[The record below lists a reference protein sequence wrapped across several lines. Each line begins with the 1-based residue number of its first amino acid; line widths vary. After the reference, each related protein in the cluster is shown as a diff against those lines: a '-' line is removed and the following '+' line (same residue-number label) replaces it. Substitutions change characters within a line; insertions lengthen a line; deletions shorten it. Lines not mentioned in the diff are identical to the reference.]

1 MNWARRPIRGS
12 VMPIF
17 AVMSLPVLLSAGVGV
32 DMTRLS
38 MARTT
43 FQSAANNAALAGATT
58 GPAQPPSTA
67 DAVATTV
74 ATNYFNGVTSVPGGA
89 SNVTVSSLVVT
100 PQTVNGN
107 SYQVSV
113 VATGSM
119 KAVFMG
125 LGNLLPGVSGLGKMS
140 LSVHATANNTSV
152 PGSMAAGVQPIL
164 NTGYVGSN
172 AWDWNQAYLY
182 PVPYLSDGKTPDYG
196 TLQPDVS
203 KYYKIG
209 DNCLASSGEYKHGKP
224 RDGGSLC
231 NGDDDTPS
239 NCILQGTATSVPFFD
254 PGQPLAILTINM
266 TSGLWTNGGKKDK
279 ADRNYNQ
286 AYGAMPGS
294 CQVMSSAYLSLG
306 QPPSQHIDDS
316 ATILNTL
323 NATAIGNNTISAYLS
338 PYVGHNNPNSNLPL
352 PSWDTSVNALSLNNC
367 ALILAAIIP
376 NSPPAAPPNIDSTN
390 TQCFSSTASSDKVTG
405 DPVSGRQ
412 LANMSCN
419 QMAGRTIEYWFNDMG
434 GGAINNAHP
443 PIDPRD
449 YNNLEFSIRCTG
461 TTTTPGSI
469 NGAASSTVSLL
480 H

>member
-1 MNWARRPIRGS
+1 
-12 VMPIF
+12 
-17 AVMSLPVLLSAGVGV
+17 MSLPVLLSAGVGV

-43 FQSAANNAALAGATT
+43 LQGAVNGAALAGATT
-58 GPAQPPSTA
+58 GAAQSPSNA
-67 DAVATTV
+67 NGVATTV
-74 ATNYFNGVTSVPGGA
+74 ATNYFNGVTNIPGGA
-89 SNVTVSSLVVT
+89 SNVVVSSLVVT

-119 KAVFMG
+119 KTVFMG
-125 LGNLLPGVSGLGKMS
+125 LGNLLPGVSGLDKMP

-152 PGSMAAGVQPIL
+152 PGSQAAGVQPVL

-172 AWDWNQAYLY
+172 AWDWNMAYLY
-182 PVPYLSDGKTPDYG
+182 PVPYLSDGTTPDYG

-203 KYYKIG
+203 QYYKIG
-209 DNCLASSGEYKHGKP
+209 DNCVPSSGEHKPGKP
-224 RDGGSLC
+224 EDGGSLC
-231 NGDDDTPS
+231 NGDGVHPS
-239 NCILQGTATSVPFFD
+239 NCSLQGTATSVPFFN

-286 AYGAMPGS
+286 AYGAVPGS

-306 QPPSQHIDDS
+306 QPPSQHINDS
-316 ATILNTL
+316 SINLNKL
-323 NATAIGNNTISAYLS
+323 NNAAFGNSPSLQYIS
-338 PYVGHNNPNSNLPL
+338 PYVGYNNPTATLPL
-352 PSWDTSVNALSLNNC
+352 PSWDASVNTLPLNNC
-367 ALILAAIIP
+367 ALILAAVDP
-376 NSPPAAPPNIDSTN
+376 SNLPSAPPHMDGTN
-390 TQCFSSTASSDKVTG
+390 TQCFSSTASSNLVSG
-405 DPVSGRQ
+405 DSASGRQ
-412 LANMSCN
+412 LANLSCN

-434 GGAINNAHP
+434 GGAINNARP

-461 TTTTPGSI
+461 TTTTPGSV